1 VQSPHWVKF
10 QICLIAVL
18 LAVTAAGASAQEK
31 IMRWHDSLERGAA
44 AARNSGKPLFVVFRC
59 VR

>member
-1 VQSPHWVKF
+1 M
-10 QICLIAVL
+10 IAVIV
-18 LAVTAAGASAQEK
+18 AASAGAATAQDK
-31 IMRWHDSLERGAA
+31 VQGWHHNLERSAA